1 MDNLPVADELASMGF
16 DLSGG
21 VAVLEE
27 YQAPQVGTL
36 TKQVDG
42 ILSKEKDLLRYR
54 DKQGLILTE
63 VQAKLLNAIS
73 DRKIQEAPLKD
84 LVNCYKVLKDKEL
97 VMDGKPTEIK
107 GFVGY
112 LMELEKEDKEAAE
125 AETVIEINPKDITN
139 GE

>member
-27 YQAPQVGTL
+27 YQAPQVGAL

-42 ILSKEKDLLRYR
+42 ILSKEKDLLKYR

-73 DRKIQEAPLKD
+73 DRKIAEAPLRD
-84 LVNCYKVLKDKEL
+84 LVSCYKVLKEKEL

-112 LMELEKEDKEAAE
+112 LMELEKEDREE
-125 AETVIEINPKDITN
+125 AEGLIEINPKDVTD